1 MFDLE
6 NSIKQWLN
14 ELRKYSSFED
24 GDIAE
29 IEDHIR
35 DEIDRGIHLGNSKEK
50 AFNKAVSTFGSG
62 AEVGKE
68 MYYAKSRIENYNP
81 EIFKQEFPKS
91 GNPLLINITM
101 FQNNIKVALRN
112 FLKNK
117 VYGTINLSGLIIGM
131 VSCLII
137 SLYVFQEL
145 SYDGFHND
153 SDNIY
158 RVQMNRYDGNELL
171 FESAVTFPAVGPAL
185 KNDLP
190 ETNEFLRILPFGT
203 GIYRYSSPDGGIISF
218 NEIRSVYADANFFT
232 LFNFKLLKGN
242 PQEVLNQ
249 PMQIVLSNETAKR
262 YFNEVDPIGKSIN
275 FRGEDFVVS
284 GVMENMPVNSHM
296 NFDIIISLSSW
307 NNYDQ
312 FEEIW
317 GWYDF
322 YTFVKLDPGSDNRVS
337 ESKMTAFMRKYNGEL
352 YDETGRWETL
362 HLQPITGIHL
372 YSNLNWDMGDNG
384 GGDMIYFLM
393 VIAGIILIIAWVNF
407 INLSTARAI
416 KRAREVGVRKSV
428 GAQKRQLMGQ
438 FMMESFLYN
447 LIAIMISVGLTYLIL
462 PYFNSANDLSISV
475 QLISSKIFILSL
487 LAVLVLGT
495 LASGTYPAF
504 LLTSFRPSIVLK
516 GKVSKQ
522 PGSNLFRKILVVF
535 QFAASVI
542 LILGTVTVVRQM
554 KFMKS
559 QDLGINIDQTL
570 VLNALSS
577 ADSRQEME
585 GRVQKLKNELLLFPS
600 IKSFAMS
607 SDVPGT
613 ENFGIGP
620 LAIKSKP
627 ESLQD
632 TYRVFVDYS
641 FFEDMEVEFL
651 SGRNYSTEFVT
662 DTSAVIINDVAMR
675 QFQIESPEKAM
686 DEIIV
691 RGDNEF
697 RIIGVIK
704 SYHEASLREELNP
717 SIYYLSPRWENYL
730 CLKISTKNLDQTL
743 AQVKGAWKSSFPDAP
758 LDYFFLDQH
767 FNQHY
772 RADERFNNI
781 FMTFAAMAVFVACL
795 GLFGLVSFTAE
806 QSVKEISIRKVL
818 GSSVQGIVFMLSKDF
833 IKLIIIALIIAFPV
847 AYLIMQQW
855 LTGFAYKTDL
865 SPFIFVFAGVVTLSI
880 AIFTVSFQSLKA
892 ARTNPAEILKNE

>member
-1 MFDLE
+1 MFNLK
-6 NSIKQWLN
+6 NSIKKWLN

-35 DEIDRGIHLGNSKEK
+35 DEIDSEIHLGNSEEK
-50 AFNKAVSTFGSG
+50 AFKKAITSFGSRE
-62 AEVGKE
+62 EVGKE
-68 MYYAKSRIENYNP
+68 MYFAKSRIENYKP
-81 EIFKQEFPKS
+81 EILKQEFPNS
-91 GNPLLINITM
+91 GNPILMHITM
-101 FQNNIKVALRN
+101 LQNNVKIALRN

-117 VYGTINLSGLIIGM
+117 VYGTINLTGLVIGM

-145 SYDGFHND
+145 SYDGFHED
-153 SDNIY
+153 SDHIY
-158 RVQMNRYDGNELL
+158 RVQMNRYDGKELL
-171 FESAVTFPAVGPAL
+171 FESAVTFPAVAPAL

-190 ETNEFLRILPFGT
+190 EVNEYLRILPFGS
-203 GIYRYSSPDGGIISF
+203 GIYRYSNPRGEIVSY
-218 NEIRSVYADANFFT
+218 NETRSVYADANFFT

-242 PQEVLNQ
+242 PEEVLSQ
-249 PMQIVLSNETAKR
+249 PKQIVITQETAKR
-262 YFNEVDPIGKSIN
+262 YFKEVEPIGKSIN
-275 FRGEDFVVS
+275 FRGEDFVVT
-284 GVMENMPVNSHM
+284 GVMENMPVSSHM
-296 NFDIIISLSSW
+296 NFDLIISLSSW
-307 NNYDQ
+307 RNFNQ

-322 YTFVKLDPGSDNRVS
+322 YTFVKLSHGSDNLLIDS
-337 ESKMTAFMRKYNGEL
+337 KLTEFMSKYKGES

-362 HLQPITGIHL
+362 SLQPITDIHL

-384 GGDMIYFLM
+384 GGDMVYFLM
-393 VIAGIILIIAWVNF
+393 VIASIILIIAWVNF

-416 KRAREVGVRKSV
+416 KRAREVGIRKSV
-428 GAQKRQLMGQ
+428 GAQKSQLIGQ
-438 FMMESFLYN
+438 FMVESFLYN
-447 LIAIMISVGLTYLIL
+447 LTAIVISVGLTYLIM
-462 PYFNSANDLSISV
+462 PYFNSANDLSIPI
-475 QLISSKIFILSL
+475 QLIISKVFILNL
-487 LAVLVLGT
+487 LAVIVIGT

-504 LLTSFRPSIVLK
+504 LLTSFQPSVVLK

-522 PGSNLFRKILVVF
+522 PGSNLFRKFLVVF

-542 LILGTVTVVRQM
+542 LIVGTVTVVRQM

-559 QDLGINIDQTL
+559 QDLGINIEQTL
-570 VLNALSS
+570 VLKALKSV
-577 ADSRQEME
+577 DSRQGME
-585 GRVQKLKNELLLFPS
+585 SRVQKLKNELLLFPS

-607 SDVPGT
+607 SDVPGS

-620 LAIKSKP
+620 LALKSNP

-632 TYRVFVDYS
+632 TYRVFVDYA
-641 FFEDMEVEFL
+641 FFNDLEIEFL
-651 SGRNYSTEFVT
+651 AGRNYSVEFIT
-662 DTSAVIINDVAMR
+662 DTSAIIINDVAMR
-675 QFQIESPEKAM
+675 QFQIENPEKAL

-691 RGDNEF
+691 RGDKEF

-717 SIYYLSPRWENYL
+717 SIYYLSPRWETYL
-730 CLKISTKNLDQTL
+730 CLKISTKDLQQTL
-743 AQVKGAWKSSFPDAP
+743 SQVKGAWKNSFPDAP

-781 FMTFAAMAVFVACL
+781 FLTFAVMAIFVACL

-818 GSSVQGIVFMLSKDF
+818 GSSVQGIVFMLSRDF
-833 IKLIIIALIIAFPV
+833 IKLIIIALVIAFPI
-847 AYLIMQQW
+847 AYFIMQQW
-855 LTGFAYKTDL
+855 LAGFAYKTDL
-865 SPFIFVFAGVVTLSI
+865 SPVIFVFAGVITMII
-880 AIFTVSFQSLKA
+880 AILTVSFQSLKA